1 MANRDDRLRSF
12 LCPELWQWSQSDSED
27 ENEDA
32 NLLLQARNEFYHT
45 AAACTC
51 STTSHASAALLLTP
65 RIFQIA
71 DSDSDSYT
79 KSGRFMN
86 DRVTVR
92 V

>member
-1 MANRDDRLRSF
+1 MVS
-12 LCPELWQWSQSDSED
+12 SDSED

-32 NLLLQARNEFYHT
+32 NLLLQATCRNEFYHT
-45 AAACTC
+45 AAAC
-51 STTSHASAALLLTP
+51 STTSHASSALLLTP

>member
-45 AAACTC
+45 AAAC